1 MNLDYR
7 SPEFKVGIFALF
19 VIAVI
24 SFFTFRVGGLDWLK
38 KKREYIIY
46 AEFRNI
52 GGLDEKSKVK
62 IAGVDAGS
70 IKKIELSDGRARVT
84 IGIYESIKLPVDSI
98 AGIRSTGMLGDR
110 YLEIKYGNERVFLR
124 DGDTIRNIEEMADI
138 DEMLRRLSSVSSNVD
153 RLISSANEVL
163 GSEESKRALKESIQ
177 NLRDITSNLN
187 NVINRNDERI
197 GRLIVK
203 LDELAT
209 TLRDMVAENKEP
221 LKKTIASFSEFS
233 ESLKNKGP
241 GLIENLEKTSSELK
255 AMIEENRENLK
266 KTTDSL
272 SKLTSDIEQGKG
284 TLGKIMKDERLY
296 ESLNKAAEGVN
307 KTISKIERFKT
318 FITFQGDY
326 LTRPKDTKGYFHVTL
341 QPVPEKYYI
350 LGIVSDPV
358 GRVETKTTITTQ
370 NGSTITTTEEEIQ
383 KRIEFTALFGRRF
396 NNTGVRFGLMENT
409 FGIGLDQFFMNDK
422 LRLYVDAWD
431 FSKDEYNAKN
441 LHVKAGFDYFVYKSL
456 FLTGGYDN
464 IFNSRWSGF
473 YIGGGVR
480 FEDEDF
486 KYLFG
491 SMPSIPK

>member
-7 SPEFKVGIFALF
+7 SPEFKVGIFALI
-19 VIAVI
+19 VMAVI
-24 SFFTFRVGGLDWLK
+24 SFFTFRVGGLEWLK
-38 KKREYIIY
+38 KKKEYILY
-46 AEFRNI
+46 AEFKNI

-62 IAGVDAGS
+62 IAGVNAGT
-70 IKKIELSDGRARVT
+70 IKKMELSDGRARIT
-84 IGIYESIKLPVDSI
+84 LGIYESIKLPVDSI
-98 AGIRSTGMLGDR
+98 AGIRSTGLLGDR
-110 YLEIKYGNERVFLR
+110 YLEIKYGNEKTYLK

-138 DEMLRRLSSVSSNVD
+138 DDMLRKLSSVSESID
-153 RLISSANEVL
+153 KFMASANEVF
-163 GSEESKRALKESIQ
+163 GSEESKMALKESIQ
-177 NLRDITSNLN
+177 NLRDITSNLKG
-187 NVINRNDERI
+187 VINRNDERI
-197 GRLIVK
+197 GRLIAK

-209 TLRDMVAENKEP
+209 SLKEIVAENRSP
-221 LKKTIASFSEFS
+221 LRNTIANINEFS
-233 ESLKNKGP
+233 DSLKNKGP
-241 GLIENLEKTSSELK
+241 QLIDNLEKTSSELK

-272 SKLTSDIEQGKG
+272 SKITSDIESGKG
-284 TLGKIMKDERLY
+284 TLGKIMRDERLY

-307 KTISKIERFKT
+307 RAISKMERFRT

-326 LTRPKDTKGYFHVTL
+326 LTKPGDTKGYFNVTL
-341 QPVPEKYYI
+341 QPAPEKYYI

-358 GRVETKTTITTQ
+358 GRVTTKTTVTTQ
-370 NGSTITTTEEEIQ
+370 NGQTLTTTEEEME
-383 KRIEFTALFGRRF
+383 KKIEFTALFGRRF
-396 NNTGVRFGLMENT
+396 GNTAVRFGLMENT
-409 FGIGLDQFFMNDK
+409 FGAGLDQFFMNDR

-431 FSKDEYNAKN
+431 FSKDEYMAKSP
-441 LHVKAGFDYFVYKSL
+441 HVKAGADFFIFKSL

-464 IFNSRWSGF
+464 IFNSRWRGF